1 MRYAFSTSKFYSDLF
16 INFRDQVLNFILNSL
31 KIISQNEC
39 LESNPDDFYCSTKQA
54 YNPVVYKVYA
64 DHILPMQVPGH
75 WYGDKREFNFLT
87 VLNTTK
93 QKDYFENK
101 FDGYEEDLDNYKSMA
116 TTGAFAELTA
126 QAYYLGFSMWKDLT
140 YPLRGQ
146 YVLSNGQ
153 DFCFADYQLNTL
165 NLWNPANKLKNVC
178 SLNVPER
185 YKFVFFSN
193 NIVYF

>member
-1 MRYAFSTSKFYSDLF
+1 
-16 INFRDQVLNFILNSL
+16 
-31 KIISQNEC
+31 
-39 LESNPDDFYCSTKQA
+39 LESNKPDSIEPYCSTKVA
-54 YNPVVYKVYA
+54 YNPAIYKIFA

-87 VLNTTK
+87 VLNTNK
-93 QKDYFENK
+93 QIDYFREK
-101 FDGYEEDLDNYKSMA
+101 FDDFEEDLENFKSMA
-116 TTGAFAELTA
+116 INSAHAELTA

-165 NLWNPANKLKNVC
+165 HLWNPANKLKNVC
-178 SLNVPER
+178 SLIVPKR
-185 YKFVFFSN
+185 
-193 NIVYF
+193 